1 MNVKKIGIFTI
12 LITFLMLCSIAASFA
27 GTGIGGMKDIDYSEN
42 YVQLSVNQKIYS
54 VEKSTIPSKYKQYE
68 NKTFQVA
75 KGKKTQYK
83 ASVNSAGNLFYDLKG
98 VKVKKASI
106 DFGDGTKKTSTGW
119 ISHSYKKAGWYKI
132 KVTIIEATFTD
143 SKSGLISSS
152 DMSGEITNTTREY
165 LVKVTNKAQLDITG
179 NITSYS
185 SNKKDYK
192 KGNINYL
199 TVKVTNTG
207 SVTSKATKI
216 KIWYQDPK
224 KFGKVYSK
232 YKKYTKSAKLKALK
246 PGQSTTV
253 KIYFSIPK
261 KLSKLVKNIRLDS
274 LNKVNMIS
282 RSDSIYSF

>member
-1 MNVKKIGIFTI
+1 M
-12 LITFLMLCSIAASFA
+12 
-27 GTGIGGMKDIDYSEN
+27 
-42 YVQLSVNQKIYS
+42 
-54 VEKSTIPSKYKQYE
+54 
-68 NKTFQVA
+68 
-75 KGKKTQYK
+75 
-83 ASVNSAGNLFYDLKG
+83 KG